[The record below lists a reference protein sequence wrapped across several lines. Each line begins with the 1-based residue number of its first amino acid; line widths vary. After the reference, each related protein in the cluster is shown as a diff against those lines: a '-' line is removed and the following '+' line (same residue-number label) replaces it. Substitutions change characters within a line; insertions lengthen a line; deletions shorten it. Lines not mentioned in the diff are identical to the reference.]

1 MTRTSSDALA
11 GGMSGVRRPG
21 FVALIAEGVGDLTS
35 RRRLIRYLVGADM
48 KRTHADTVIGQL
60 WWILDPLMQ
69 IAVFYVVFTFIFQRS
84 TPDFLLFLFAA
95 ILPWKWFSTT
105 LNDAMNSVVSR
116 QSLIRQLPFPK
127 LVLPT
132 SATLAGTVS
141 FAFGLIALAIVFL
154 FYLHRLTYWVLA
166 IPLIAGVQLV
176 FTLAI
181 ATALSAANAFYRD
194 VPNVTGHVLRLWFY
208 LSPVLYPTESLDSL
222 PRGVREVL
230 SLNPFS
236 ILLTSYRDVIWGSSN
251 GAGHAP
257 EFVGLGVLLLVSVI
271 LLGLAIAF
279 FKRVEPA
286 FARIL

>member
-69 IAVFYVVFTFIFQRS
+69 IAVFYVVFTFI
-84 TPDFLLFLFAA
+84 FAA

-176 FTLAI
+176 FTMAI

-194 VPNVTGHVLRLWFY
+194 VSNVTGHVLRLWFY

-236 ILLTSYRDVIWGSSN
+236 ILLTSYRDVIWGSSH